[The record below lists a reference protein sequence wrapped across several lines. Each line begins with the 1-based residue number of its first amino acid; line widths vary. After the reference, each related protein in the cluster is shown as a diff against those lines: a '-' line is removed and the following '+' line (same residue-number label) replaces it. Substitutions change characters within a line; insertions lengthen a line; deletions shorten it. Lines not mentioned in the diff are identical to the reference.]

1 MKKILPL
8 LSIIVVAIGLSSVF
22 RNYLPTQVRP
32 LATVSEPATTKSA
45 VSRGYKIAEVVRGL
59 HVPWA
64 VAFTGARRILL
75 TERNGR
81 IRAIVDGKLVE
92 RPVYTF
98 PDVWENSEAGLLGL
112 AVDPEYLTNKFIY
125 ASLTY
130 VRNGNHLLKVVRLKD
145 EGDKATIDKIILD
158 KVEASSNHDGSRIKF
173 GPDKKLY
180 VTTGD
185 ATKKDLAQDLKSLN
199 GKMLRLNSDGSV
211 PSDNPTFG
219 SAVYSY
225 GHRNSQG
232 FDWDSRNGKL
242 WATEHGPSGFDGPGG
257 GDEINLIKPGR
268 NYGWPLV
275 SHEKRL
281 AGTEASKLLFTPA
294 VAPSGA
300 MFYKGDLLPQF
311 KNNFFFAA
319 LRGEGIYRVV
329 IDESKPEEAA
339 SFEKLAG
346 IDLGRIR
353 EIVEGPD
360 GAIYFSTSNTDGR
373 GRERTGDDKIYKI
386 VPNGK

>member
-1 MKKILPL
+1 MKKTLPF
-8 LSIIVVAIGLSSVF
+8 LSVVVVAIGLLVAG
-22 RNYLPTQVRP
+22 RNYWKTRPAPAETIPT
-32 LATVSEPATTKSA
+32 ATETATTKS
-45 VSRGYKIAEVVRGL
+45 YKVVEVAHGL

-64 VAFTGARRILL
+64 MAFTNPNRLLL

-81 IRAIVDGKLVE
+81 IRVVADGKLVE
-92 RPVYTF
+92 KPLYTF
-98 PDVWENSEAGLLGL
+98 PDVWEQSEAGLLGL
-112 AVDPEYLTNKFIY
+112 AVDGEYLTNKY
-125 ASLTY
+125 LYTSLTY
-130 VRNGNHLLKVVRLKD
+130 VRNGDYFLKVVRLKD
-145 EGDKATIDKIILD
+145 EGDKATIDRVILD
-158 KVEASSNHDGSRIKF
+158 NIAASGNHDGSRIKF

-180 VTTGD
+180 ITTGD
-185 ATKKDLAQDLKSLN
+185 ATKKELAQNKDSLN

>member
-1 MKKILPL
+1 MKKILPIV
-8 LSIIVVAIGLSSVF
+8 SIVIVVIGLGLVF
-22 RNYLPTQVRP
+22 RGYLPKQVVP
-32 LATVSEPATTKSA
+32 LAETTEPVASEAAT
-45 VSRGYKIAEVVRGL
+45 SRGYKIVEVARGL

-64 VAFTGARRILL
+64 MAFANPTRMLL

-81 IRAIVDGKLVE
+81 IRVIVEGKLIDK
-92 RPVYTF
+92 PVYTF
-98 PDVWENSEAGLLGL
+98 PDVWEQSEAGLLGL
-112 AVDPEYLTNKFIY
+112 AIDPEYQTNKYFY

-130 VRNGNHLLKVVRLKD
+130 VRDGNYFLKVVRLKD
-145 EGDKATIDKIILD
+145 EADKVAVDKVILD
-158 KVEASSNHDGSRIKF
+158 NVAASSNHDGSRIKF

-180 VTTGD
+180 ITTGD
-185 ATKKDLAQDLKSLN
+185 ATKGDLAQDPKSLN

-211 PSDNPTFG
+211 PLDNPTFG

-232 FDWDSRNGKL
+232 FDWDPRNGKL

-275 SHEKRL
+275 SHEKTL
-281 AGTEASKLLFTPA
+281 TGTEAPKLLFTPA

-300 MFYKGDLLPQF
+300 MFYKGNLLPQF
-311 KNNFFFAA
+311 KNNFFFGA
-319 LRGEGIYRVV
+319 LRGEGIYRLV
-329 IDESKPEEAA
+329 IDDEKVI
-339 SFEKLAG
+339 SFEKMAKV
-346 IDLGRIR
+346 DLGRVR
-353 EIVEGPD
+353 EIIEGPD

-373 GRERTGDDKIYKI
+373 GRVRTGDDKIYKI